1 MSKQSSL
8 DYDGLDGIL
17 QSSSSKA
24 RWYRS
29 AWIFALAIIPLIGA
43 FLFFRANPQQ
53 TTSALP
59 QLPNN
64 ASSAINHQVPP
75 TEVQPL
81 PLTTSSNSISQ
92 QQTPSTLDSNQ
103 PNVPEIVAET
113 KPTQIDDSKTDAPPM
128 TSTESLFT
136 LHFSFDSSKL
146 SVLSKTQLTDLVNAA
161 KSCPNRI
168 ELAGHTCNIGNAAS
182 NQILGLTRAKAVK
195 KLLIANGIAVQK
207 IITVSRGMDRP
218 ITSNDSVTGQKLN
231 RRVELTCQDR

>member
-1 MSKQSSL
+1 MGKQSSL

-64 ASSAINHQVPP
+64 ASSVINHQVPP
-75 TEVQPL
+75 TEKL
-81 PLTTSSNSISQ
+81 PLSATTINSISHQ
-92 QQTPSTLDSNQ
+92 QAPSALDSNQ

-113 KPTQIDDSKTDAPPM
+113 KPIQIDDSKIDAPPM

-195 KLLIANGIAVQK
+195 KLLIANGIAAQK

>member
-43 FLFFRANPQQ
+43 FLLFRSNPQQ
-53 TTSALP
+53 PTSTLP
-59 QLPNN
+59 LKPNN
-64 ASSAINHQVPP
+64 TPSLINPP
-75 TEVQPL
+75 TEKLPL
-81 PLTTSSNSISQ
+81 PLATTSNSISHQ
-92 QQTPSTLDSNQ
+92 QAPSTLDSNQ
-103 PNVPEIVAET
+103 PNVPEMVAET
-113 KPTQIDDSKTDAPPM
+113 KPIQVDDSKIDLPPM

-146 SVLSKTQLTDLVNAA
+146 SALSKTQLTNLINAA
-161 KSCPNRI
+161 KSCPNQI

-195 KLLIANGIAVQK
+195 KLLMANGIAAQK
-207 IITVSRGMDRP
+207 IITLSRGMDSP